1 MSILIKGM
9 AMPTSCPCELVG
21 VGYDTYCS
29 FAFGIPSRVK
39 QYDECCENGERPDW
53 CPLVEIKPHGS
64 LIDRD
69 ALLESIKEARKKD
82 PDVEDV
88 YIDDYFIVAEWL
100 MSAPTIIEAEGGE

>member
-1 MSILIKGM
+1 MSDILIKNM
-9 AMPTSCPCELVG
+9 KMPKNCL
-21 VGYDTYCS
+21 
-29 FAFGIPSRVK
+29 A
-39 QYDECCENGERPDW
+39 
-53 CPLVEIKPHGS
+53 CPLIDETLSCSVTGRQYPFWENIGRLSDCPITEIKPHGS